1 MGAAALQ
8 EDLEVL
14 FAGRTGEQL
23 LSPRRDRVI
32 RSAAFHC
39 HPANGF
45 MKTAHSILPVVQ
57 YTWGF
62 VNSCAPFYFYF
73 YYQVPRP
80 STPPHTHTFISLSAT
95 DIFALRVE
103 GGRLS
108 RMVQQRGS
116 VLVMCSDT
124 SMCVWIHYTSSD
136 QGEREIYTV

>member
-1 MGAAALQ
+1 MVMRVPSMRPSWTEGYQVNLNALLHMGAAALQ

-32 RSAAFHC
+32 RTAAFHC

-80 STPPHTHTFISLSAT
+80 TPPPPHTH
-95 DIFALRVE
+95 
-103 GGRLS
+103 
-108 RMVQQRGS
+108 
-116 VLVMCSDT
+116 
-124 SMCVWIHYTSSD
+124 IHYS
-136 QGEREIYTV
+136 ERQ